1 MANLLSTTIDGSI
14 TEKEGT
20 GTVRNYIEYIS
31 FDHPSNGTNFGTLTS
46 SFRAAA
52 GTSDGSRGIIAAGT
66 GPPSRNAI
74 DYITIATPGNAG
86 NFGNLTRSHYYIS
99 GTSNGSRGVF
109 GGGWTDPVSYPP
121 SNSQQWASKT
131 IDYITIAT
139 TGNATDFGDLTSTRD
154 TLAACSG
161 N

>member
-1 MANLLSTTIDGSI
+1 M
-14 TEKEGT
+14 
-20 GTVRNYIEYIS
+20 RS
-31 FDHPSNGTNFGTLTS
+31 FHWHPES
-46 SFRAAA
+46 SPLP
-52 GTSDGSRGIIAAGT
+52 DGSRGIIAAGT